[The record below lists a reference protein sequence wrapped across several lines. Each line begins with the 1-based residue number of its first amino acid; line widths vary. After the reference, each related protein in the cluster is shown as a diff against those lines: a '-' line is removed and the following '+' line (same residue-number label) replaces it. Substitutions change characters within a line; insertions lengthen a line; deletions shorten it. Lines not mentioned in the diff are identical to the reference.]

1 MVLTRRKNK
10 HSRCPCEA
18 RGQPLGSV
26 SSAPTQTEISKGMIL
41 PCQNSRSHH
50 RDWYLKG
57 QTSIYNS
64 AFPKINPKE
73 WEIRENKE
81 KASLQFIISQSSRKV
96 FISVYTWG
104 RVFFFSET
112 HCWSE
117 DGQTTSELSISWS
130 QQKDIWWPGWQ
141 KTPKFSSDLKKKNTA
156 IDKQN
161 RTLTA
166 QFRSHVCTQ
175 LLLQY
180 HAWLTFVMLLA
191 MIVLD
196 SSSETVSPIKH
207 FFLYPALIMV
217 HCQGDRRR

>member
-1 MVLTRRKNK
+1 
-10 HSRCPCEA
+10 
-18 RGQPLGSV
+18 
-26 SSAPTQTEISKGMIL
+26 MIL
-41 PCQNSRSHH
+41 PCQFSRSHH

-57 QTSIYNS
+57 QKSIYNS
-64 AFPKINPKE
+64 VFPKINPKE

-81 KASLQFIISQSSRKV
+81 IASLQFIVSQSSRKF

-104 RVFFFSET
+104 SFFFSLSET
-112 HCWSE
+112 HYWSE

-141 KTPKFSSDLKKKNTA
+141 KTPKFSSDLKKNAA
-156 IDKQN
+156 IDKQS

-166 QFRSHVCTQ
+166 QCRSHVCTQ
-175 LLLQY
+175 LLLQF
-180 HAWLTFVMLLA
+180 HASLTFVMLLA

-217 HCQGDRRR
+217 HCQEEDN